1 MRTLIWYE
9 AVQVVSRH
17 PDGALAEWY
26 PADNEE
32 RRAQRFSAIE
42 DRDNSAEEFSGTEYT
57 VIETRIVEC
66 GQPRIGKVKVVSAK
80 KAAV

>member
-42 DRDNSAEEFSGTEYT
+42 DRDMALRFGNRRS
-57 VIETRIVEC
+57 RLC
-66 GQPRIGKVKVVSAK
+66 GAGQWQRTTWTAHRRS
-80 KAAV
+80 